1 MFSNWIKN
9 GDMWIQKEIVL
20 RPRERG
26 IHLVTNEILREL
38 PQLPEV
44 GLLNLFIK
52 HTSAALSVNEN
63 ADPDVRVDMEY
74 ILNRLV
80 PDIDPNYI
88 HTAEGPDDASSH
100 SKTSLIGPSLTI
112 PITRGRLNLGTWQGI
127 YLLEF
132 REYKSARHIIATIT
146 GK

>member
-1 MFSNWIKN
+1 
-9 GDMWIQKEIVL
+9 MWSQKEIVL

-26 IHLVTNEILREL
+26 IHLVTNEILQEL
-38 PQLPEV
+38 PPLPEV

-63 ADPDVRVDMEY
+63 ADPDVREDMEY
-74 ILNRLV
+74 ILDRLV
-80 PDIDPNYI
+80 PDVDPNYI

-100 SKTSLIGPSLTI
+100 TKTSIIGPSITI

-146 GK
+146 GE

>member
-1 MFSNWIKN
+1 MFLNWIKN
-9 GDMWIQKEIVL
+9 RDMWIQKEIVL

-63 ADPDVRVDMEY
+63 ADPDVRTDMEY
-74 ILNRLV
+74 ILDKLV
-80 PDIDPNYI
+80 PDIDQNYI
-88 HTAEGPDDASSH
+88 HTDEGPDDASSH
-100 SKTSLIGPSLTI
+100 TKTSLIGPSLTI
-112 PITRGRLNLGTWQGI
+112 PITKGRLNLGIWQGI

-132 REYKSARHIIATIT
+132 REYKSARHVIVTIN
-146 GK
+146 GE

>member
-1 MFSNWIKN
+1 
-9 GDMWIQKEIVL
+9 MWNQKEILL
-20 RPRERG
+20 RQRERG
-26 IHLVTNEILREL
+26 IHLVTNEILQEL
-38 PQLPEV
+38 PPLPEV

-74 ILNRLV
+74 ILDNLV
-80 PDIDPNYI
+80 PDVDPHYI

-100 SKTSLIGPSLTI
+100 TKTSLIGPSLTI

-146 GK
+146 GE

>member
-1 MFSNWIKN
+1 
-9 GDMWIQKEIVL
+9 MWSQKEIVL
-20 RPRERG
+20 KPRERG
-26 IHLVTNEILREL
+26 IHLVTNEILQGL
-38 PQLPEV
+38 PGLPDI

-63 ADPDVRVDMEY
+63 ADPDVRLDMEY
-74 ILNRLV
+74 ILNRMV
-80 PDIDPNYI
+80 PDIDPNYV

-100 SKTSLIGPSLTI
+100 TKTALIGPSLTI
-112 PITRGRLNLGTWQGI
+112 PITRGRLNLGIWQGI

-146 GK
+146 GE

>member
-1 MFSNWIKN
+1 
-9 GDMWIQKEIVL
+9 MWIQKEISL

-26 IHLVTNEILREL
+26 IHLVTNEILQEL
-38 PQLPEV
+38 PPLPEV

-63 ADPDVRVDMEY
+63 ADPDVRADMEY
-74 ILNRLV
+74 ILDKLV
-80 PDIDPNYI
+80 PDVDPNYN
-88 HTAEGPDDASSH
+88 HLNEGPDDASSH
-100 SKTSLIGPSLTI
+100 SKTSIIGSSLTI

-146 GK
+146 GVNV

>member
-1 MFSNWIKN
+1 
-9 GDMWIQKEIVL
+9 MWIQKEIL
-20 RPRERG
+20 LKPRKRG

-38 PQLPEV
+38 PRLPEV

-52 HTSAALSVNEN
+52 HTSAALSINEN
-63 ADPDVRVDMEY
+63 ADPDVRADMEY
-74 ILNRLV
+74 ILNGLV
-80 PDIDPNYI
+80 PDKDSKYL

-100 SKTSLIGPSLTI
+100 TKTSIIGPSLTI

-132 REYKSARHIIATIT
+132 REYKSPRHIVATVL
-146 GK
+146 GD

>member
-1 MFSNWIKN
+1 
-9 GDMWIQKEIVL
+9 MWHQKEIIL
-20 RPRERG
+20 RAKTRG

-38 PQLPEV
+38 PALPDV

-52 HTSAALSVNEN
+52 HTSAALSINEN
-63 ADPDVRVDMEY
+63 ADPDVRTDMEY
-74 ILNRLV
+74 ILQRLV
-80 PDIDPNYI
+80 PDIDSNYI

-100 SKTSLIGPSLTI
+100 TKTSLIGTSLTI

-132 REYKSARHIIATIT
+132 REYRSPRHIVATIS
-146 GK
+146 GD

>member
-1 MFSNWIKN
+1 M
-9 GDMWIQKEIVL
+9 L
-20 RPRERG
+20 RSRERG
-26 IHLVTNEILREL
+26 IYLVANEILQEL
-38 PQLPEV
+38 PPLPDV

-63 ADPDVRVDMEY
+63 ADPDVREDMEF
-74 ILNRLV
+74 ILDKLI
-80 PDIDPNYI
+80 PDVDSNYV
-88 HTAEGPDDASSH
+88 HTMEGPDDASSH
-100 SKTSLIGPSLTI
+100 TKTSIIGPSITI

-146 GK
+146 GE

>member
-1 MFSNWIKN
+1 
-9 GDMWIQKEIVL
+9 MWKQKEIVL
-20 RPRERG
+20 RARERG

-38 PQLPEV
+38 PPLPDV

-52 HTSAALSVNEN
+52 HTSASLSVNEN
-63 ADPDVRVDMEY
+63 ADPDVREDMEY

-80 PDIDPNYI
+80 PDIDPNYV
-88 HTAEGPDDASSH
+88 HTIEGPDDASSH
-100 SKTSLIGPSLTI
+100 TKTSLIGPSLTI
-112 PITRGRLNLGTWQGI
+112 PITGGRLNLGTWQGI

-146 GK
+146 GE

>member
-1 MFSNWIKN
+1 
-9 GDMWIQKEIVL
+9 MWSQKEIVL

-26 IHLVTNEILREL
+26 IHLVTNEILQEL
-38 PQLPEV
+38 PPLPNI

-63 ADPDVRVDMEY
+63 VDPDVRVDMEY
-74 ILNRLV
+74 ILDRLV
-80 PDIDPNYI
+80 PDVDPNYI

-100 SKTSLIGPSLTI
+100 TKTSVIGPSLTI

-127 YLLEF
+127 YFLEF

-146 GK
+146 GE

>member
-1 MFSNWIKN
+1 
-9 GDMWIQKEIVL
+9 MWSQKEIML
-20 RPRERG
+20 RPRQRG
-26 IHLVTNEILREL
+26 IHLITNEILQEL
-38 PQLPEV
+38 PPLPNI

-52 HTSAALSVNEN
+52 HTSAGLSVNEN

-74 ILNRLV
+74 ILDKLV

-88 HTAEGPDDASSH
+88 HTDEGPDDASSH
-100 SKTSLIGPSLTI
+100 TKTTIIGSSLSI

-132 REYKSARHIIATIT
+132 REYTSARHIVATIT
-146 GK
+146 GE

>member
-1 MFSNWIKN
+1 
-9 GDMWIQKEIVL
+9 MWSQKEIVL

-26 IHLVTNEILREL
+26 IHLVTNEILQEL
-38 PQLPEV
+38 PPLPDI

-63 ADPDVRVDMEY
+63 ADPDVRVDMNY
-74 ILNRLV
+74 ILDRLV
-80 PDIDPNYI
+80 PDIDTNYV
-88 HTAEGPDDASSH
+88 HTMEGPDDASSH
-100 SKTSLIGPSLTI
+100 TKTSIIGPSLTI

-146 GK
+146 GE

>member
-1 MFSNWIKN
+1 
-9 GDMWIQKEIVL
+9 MWNQKEILL

-26 IHLVTNEILREL
+26 IHLVTNEILQEL
-38 PQLPEV
+38 SPLPEV

-74 ILNRLV
+74 ILDNLV
-80 PDIDPNYI
+80 PYVNPHYI

-100 SKTSLIGPSLTI
+100 TKTSLIGPSLTI

-146 GK
+146 GE